1 MTAVDLYMNG
11 PNAEPV
17 FGPSFS
23 FFTDNAAPE
32 IVIDNV
38 YADSCEAAKSVPG
51 FELIPGELNE
61 NCVVNDLDLAIL
73 EANWLK
79 CNALDCSGLVD
90 PNAVGG

>member
-51 FELIPGELNE
+51 FELIPGELN
-61 NCVVNDLDLAIL
+61 DLAIL